1 MAAMQEN
8 EVENNDVDEPRE
20 GEEAVEGEVL
30 SQEDPA
36 AQQDEQGDELQQK
49 IEMLEK
55 QARENLDTALR
66 AQAELDNVRKRSSR
80 DVENAHKYALE
91 KFAADVLPVLDSME
105 LGVSSV
111 GESAD
116 NPTLREGME
125 LTLKLFRDVLEKY
138 GIEPVLTDGEKFD
151 PEKHEA
157 VSMQDQEGSESGDII
172 SVFQKGYTLNGR
184 LIRPAMVVVAS

>member
-1 MAAMQEN
+1 MQEN

-49 IEMLEK
+49 IEILEK

>member
-1 MAAMQEN
+1 MAVTQEN
-8 EVENNDVDEPRE
+8 EIESNDTEEVQQSGAAMEEQASPAEEQAQEPTGQIE
-20 GEEAVEGEVL
+20 
-30 SQEDPA
+30 
-36 AQQDEQGDELQQK
+36 ELQQK
-49 IEMLEK
+49 VELLEK
-55 QARENLDTALR
+55 QAQDSLDSALR

-105 LGVSSV
+105 LGVNSV
-111 GESAD
+111 EESPE
-116 NPTLREGME
+116 NPTLKEGME

-138 GIEPVLTDGEKFD
+138 GIEQVQTDGEKFD

-157 VSMQDQEGSESGDII
+157 VSMQQTEDSESGDII

>member
-49 IEMLEK
+49 IEILEK